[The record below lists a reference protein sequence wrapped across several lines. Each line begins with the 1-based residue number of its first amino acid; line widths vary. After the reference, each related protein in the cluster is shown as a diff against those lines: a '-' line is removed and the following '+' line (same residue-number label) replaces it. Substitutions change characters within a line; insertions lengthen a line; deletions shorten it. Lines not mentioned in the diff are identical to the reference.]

1 MTTKRIL
8 VYSMKGCGHCT
19 NLKNKLIENKINFIN
34 KDVNIYESEYEKI
47 SKELD
52 TQFLPLVSV
61 DGEWLVPEKDFTTI
75 DECVEKVSKLILI

>member
-1 MTTKRIL
+1 MTKKRIL
-8 VYSMKGCGHCT
+8 VYTMKGCGHCT
-19 NLKNKLIENKINFIN
+19 NLKNKLIENRINFVN

-75 DECVEKVSKLILI
+75 NECVEKVSKLILI